1 MRKKYTFWIAVAVLL
16 LICVFPYAKVEILS
30 INADKKLEKF
40 DISCFDNIYCEGTP
54 NVYDCK
60 IYAYHKKKCAK
71 VLYVFGN
78 CEFGVMAKLEW
89 DHTNSCWKLVDSK
102 NMWSVHGGSAQEFCW
117 PLYYADKV
125 YPLLDN

>member
-1 MRKKYTFWIAVAVLL
+1 MVAVVLL
-16 LICVFPYAKVEILS
+16 LIFVFPYVKVECLS
-30 INADKKLEKF
+30 NNADKKLERF

-60 IYAYHKKKCAK
+60 IYEYCEKKCAR

-78 CEFGVMAKLEW
+78 CEFGVMVNLEW
-89 DHTNSCWKLVDSK
+89 DHNNSCWKLVDSK